1 MKKRVLKY
9 RLFQIDESNKTHL
22 ILKSSNGNSHSGHNL
37 YEYEEFD
44 TQQEAIDFLMGESFH
59 RRPDNIV
66 ILPVVKVVYES

>member
-44 TQQEAIDFLMGESFH
+44 TQQEAIDFLMSESFTK
-59 RRPDNIV
+59 PDNIV
-66 ILPVVKVVYES
+66 ILPVVKVVYE